1 MDTVTVAQG
10 QEFIPLWELLLKGG
24 WVMIPL
30 ALLALIAVYVFFE
43 RLFVIQT
50 ASKMDPTFLNN
61 VKDLVYQ
68 GNVDGAITLCKNTDT
83 PLARILEK
91 GLKRL
96 GKPIKHIE
104 AAIENAAKL
113 EIARIEKNLSTLAT
127 ISGAA
132 PMLGFLGT
140 VTGMIQAFF
149 KISTAGQN
157 VDPAMLAGGIYEAL
171 ITTATGLAIG
181 IISYVGYNFL
191 VSRIES
197 IVYHIELYAMD
208 FLDMLQEPVK

>member
-1 MDTVTVAQG
+1 MDTTAVTQG

-30 ALLALIAVYVFFE
+30 ALLAVLTIYVFFE
-43 RLFVIQT
+43 RFFVIRAT
-50 ASKMDPTFLNN
+50 ARIDPTFLNN
-61 VKDLVYQ
+61 IKDLIYH
-68 GNVDGAITLCKNTDT
+68 GNIDGAITLCRNTDT
-83 PLARILEK
+83 PIARILEK
-91 GLKRL
+91 GLRRL
-96 GKPIKHIE
+96 GKPIQQIE

-113 EIARIEKNLSTLAT
+113 EVARLEKNLAVLAT

-181 IISYVGYNFL
+181 IMAYVGYNYL
-191 VSRIES
+191 VTKIEN
-197 IVYHIELYAMD
+197 IVYEMELQLME
-208 FLDMLQEPVK
+208 FLDMLQEPLK